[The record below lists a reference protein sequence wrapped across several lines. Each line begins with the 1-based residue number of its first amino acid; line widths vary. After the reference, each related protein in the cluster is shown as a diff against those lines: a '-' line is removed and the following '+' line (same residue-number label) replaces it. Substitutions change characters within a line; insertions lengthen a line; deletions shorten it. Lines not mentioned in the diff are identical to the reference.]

1 MEYNTAR
8 NKLNIPEYGRNVQKL
23 IEHALTISDR
33 DERTRLAHFIAQVML
48 NLNNG
53 SNKIENEQKVWD
65 HLFIIS
71 DFRLDVDAPYP
82 MPDKEKVFRKPD
94 KMNYSENNIKYR
106 TYGKNMEAIIAKAV
120 EMEEGEMRD
129 ALTELIAHNL
139 KRAYL
144 TWNRTSVDDVQIKE
158 DLRKM
163 SNGKLK
169 LPDDFEFLST
179 ADIIGKKRSKAKENT
194 QRNHRSK
201 QQRYQKS
208 GRSNYSQNKRRNN

>member
-106 TYGKNMEAIIAKAV
+106 TYGKKY
-120 EMEEGEMRD
+120 GS
-129 ALTELIAHNL
+129 H
-139 KRAYL
+139 
-144 TWNRTSVDDVQIKE
+144 
-158 DLRKM
+158 
-163 SNGKLK
+163 
-169 LPDDFEFLST
+169 
-179 ADIIGKKRSKAKENT
+179 
-194 QRNHRSK
+194 HC
-201 QQRYQKS
+201 
-208 GRSNYSQNKRRNN
+208 